1 VPEERFYRRAN
12 PKPGFW
18 GLVVIPAVIAVVL
31 LLIDF
36 FLIPGIFSLPLLLLM
51 LLIFLAMRLPARA
64 VALWTLC
71 FGAVIFVILLL
82 PIEARMTT
90 PALRPYI
97 RTAIF
102 LTGGASAILLAG
114 YRQRLETGHEALFQ
128 VISSLPLP
136 VIVSDIS
143 GNILL
148 LNEQAQHVLKSHLGD
163 LSGVSYFSTFVS
175 PNDQGKTIARYIS
188 YFDPA
193 HAGAVSTVLQTRSEP
208 ALALHAT
215 ITVVGID
222 KHRYAITV
230 VERVGH
236 VAESAAA
243 LGGG

>member
-1 VPEERFYRRAN
+1 VPEDRFYPRAN
-12 PKPGFW
+12 PKPGFL
-18 GLVVIPAVIAVVL
+18 GSVAIPALIASVL

-36 FLIPGIFSLPLLLLM
+36 FFIPGIFSLPLLLLM

-71 FGAVIFVILLL
+71 FGIVIFIILLL
-82 PIEARMTT
+82 PIEARVTIA
-90 PALRPYI
+90 ALRPYV
-97 RTAIF
+97 RTALF
-102 LTGGASAILLAG
+102 LTGGAAAILLAG
-114 YRQRLETGHEALFQ
+114 YRQRLERGHEALFQ

-148 LNEQAQHVLKSHLGD
+148 LNEQAQHVLKNHLD
-163 LSGVSYFSTFVS
+163 DMSGVSYFSTFIS

-188 YFDPA
+188 YFDPG
-193 HAGAVSTVLQTRSEP
+193 HAGAVSTVLQTRGEP

-222 KHRYAITV
+222 QHRYAITV

>member
-1 VPEERFYRRAN
+1 VPEDRFYRRAN

-18 GLVVIPAVIAVVL
+18 GAVVIPALIATIL

-36 FLIPGIFSLPLLLLM
+36 FLIPGIFALPLLLLM
-51 LLIFLAMRLPARA
+51 LLIFLATRLPARA

-71 FGAVIFVILLL
+71 FGVVIFVILLL
-82 PIEARMTT
+82 PIEERLTT
-90 PALRPYI
+90 RALRPYV

-114 YRQRLETGHEALFQ
+114 YRERLEMGHEALFE

-148 LNEQAQHVLKSHLGD
+148 LNEQARHVLKNHIND
-163 LSGVSYFSTFVS
+163 MSGVSYFSTFVS

-188 YFDPA
+188 YFDPG
-193 HAGAVSTVLQTRSEP
+193 HAGAISTVLQTRGEP

-236 VAESAAA
+236 VAETAAA